1 MSLDEVTRD
10 ELLANVAQ
18 LKEAFFNHQAWHG
31 ALVRTIAC
39 GLPGDKHDTSELAHT
54 ECRFGQWFYS
64 DAPAKLRDHPG
75 FIAIGEEHQRM
86 HHLAKLLLLAA
97 RAGNRIPPLDFDNFS
112 NALERLR
119 LEMTSLER
127 ELENSLYNHDALTG
141 AITRFDILPTLRE
154 QQELV
159 KRHAQ
164 ICYVA
169 MMDMDN
175 FKAINDLHGHA
186 AGDLVLASSVR
197 YLIKHLR
204 PYDKVFRYG
213 GEEFLLCLPYMDLEQ
228 GQERVK
234 ELCQGLAALELDVGG
249 DAPIRITVSFG
260 LALLDSELPVRASID
275 RADKALFAA
284 KAAGRNCVQIKP
296 RHVAGLRCAFH
307 SRSDQSAGSGN
318 ARQRRRGPHPVGRS
332 SPALPGPRH

>member
-1 MSLDEVTRD
+1 MSLDEVNRE

-18 LKEAFFNHQAWHG
+18 LKEALFNHQAWHG
-31 ALVRTIAC
+31 ALVRTLAC
-39 GLPGDKHDTSELAHT
+39 GLPGDRHDTSESAHT
-54 ECRFGQWFYS
+54 ECRFGQWYYS
-64 DAPAKLRDHPG
+64 DAPAKLRNHPG
-75 FIAIGEEHQRM
+75 FTAIGEEHLRM
-86 HHLAKLLLLAA
+86 HRLAKLLLVAA
-97 RAGNRIPPLDFDNFS
+97 HAGNGIPPPLDFDNFS

-119 LEMTSLER
+119 LEMSSLER

-164 ICYVA
+164 VCYIA
-169 MMDMDN
+169 MMDLDN

-186 AGDLVLASSVR
+186 AGDQVLSASVR

-213 GEEFLLCLPYMDLEQ
+213 GEEFLLCLPYMQLMP

-234 ELCQGLAALELDVGG
+234 GLCEGLAAMEVDISE
-249 DAPIRITVSFG
+249 DAPIRITASFG
-260 LALLDSELPVRASID
+260 LALLDPDLPVRASID
-275 RADKALFAA
+275 RADKALYAA
-284 KAAGRNCVQIKP
+284 KAAGRNCV
-296 RHVAGLRCAFH
+296 RVW
-307 SRSDQSAGSGN
+307 D
-318 ARQRRRGPHPVGRS
+318 
-332 SPALPGPRH
+332 PAM